1 LKANHQSQQFRLED
15 NLIKRFPEQ
24 IEQTKERIRG
34 FEKDMQTLESHP
46 LPKEG
51 FVGMTMGS
59 TQLHDKEAAG
69 KAILDACKAI
79 RGLDPMLI
87 GKYRGLD
94 MYLSLEDFGKT
105 FRMTFKGVMAHP
117 VELGTDARGNL
128 TRIDNALAGLPERL
142 EKQRTM
148 LDNLHAQVAAAKE
161 EVGKPFP
168 QEEELRVKSARL
180 TELNALLNMENE
192 RTLAPANQVVEE
204 KNTRPSVLQR
214 LRNTAPNTG
223 SPVPSKPRMEV
234 R

>member
-1 LKANHQSQQFRLED
+1 MRQPSPMRKSRRCAPGYERIKEKMDLDMAVAKLKLLKANHQSQQFRLED

-24 IEQTKERIRG
+24 IEQTKECIRG

-46 LPKEG
+46 LPQEG

-59 TQLHDKEAAG
+59 TQLRDKETAG

-79 RGLDPMLI
+79 RGLDPVLI

-168 QEEELRVKSARL
+168 QEEELRTKSARL
-180 TELNALLNMENE
+180 
-192 RTLAPANQVVEE
+192 Q
-204 KNTRPSVLQR
+204 S
-214 LRNTAPNTG
+214 
-223 SPVPSKPRMEV
+223 
-234 R
+234 